1 MQPSSTLSGTLNSLS
16 LKAQRALPVLKAAP
30 VSVYIHQICTVID
43 GRVQRSSGRHS
54 STRDHLVNEGLW
66 ELGGG
71 ERVVLALGVG
81 SGSIDNRPTVG
92 LSRWANCI
100 RRCSLCPRCQHS
112 MTAVVLSCTRTPLV
126 SAVTLQS
133 QS

>member
-1 MQPSSTLSGTLNSLS
+1 MQPSGTLSGTQNSLS

-30 VSVYIHQICTVID
+30 VSGLYTSNLYSDRVC

-66 ELGGG
+66 EVGGG

-81 SGSIDNRPTVG
+81 SGSIDPLQLRK
-92 LSRWANCI
+92 
-100 RRCSLCPRCQHS
+100 
-112 MTAVVLSCTRTPLV
+112 RTSPK
-126 SAVTLQS
+126 T
-133 QS
+133 